1 MWAASSVLYS
11 RTLVGLDLLPRALL
25 GLDFLPRN
33 EHTLDRRAC
42 DWPDPS
48 SLGWPN
54 LASAGQNWPTMA
66 LSSFAG
72 QRFQRQSFS
81 QWSFSESFRI
91 GLFSQPVHQ
100 LVGQAHHGRL
110 AASSIILLL
119 FLFTIAEAVR
129 TAPGLACGEHSPSFQ
144 KKYLNCCD
152 SGCDHRIESLPLT
165 DWSTHRH

>member
-54 LASAGQNWPTMA
+54 LASAGQSWPTLA
-66 LSSFAG
+66 LASLAG

-81 QWSFSESFRI
+81 QWNFSESFRI

-100 LVGQAHHGRL
+100 LVGQAVASPWPPGCFFQNPFPFSFSFSRSLKQSEPPQAWH
-110 AASSIILLL
+110 AANNRQA
-119 FLFTIAEAVR
+119 FKTN
-129 TAPGLACGEHSPSFQ
+129 T
-144 KKYLNCCD
+144 
-152 SGCDHRIESLPLT
+152 
-165 DWSTHRH
+165 